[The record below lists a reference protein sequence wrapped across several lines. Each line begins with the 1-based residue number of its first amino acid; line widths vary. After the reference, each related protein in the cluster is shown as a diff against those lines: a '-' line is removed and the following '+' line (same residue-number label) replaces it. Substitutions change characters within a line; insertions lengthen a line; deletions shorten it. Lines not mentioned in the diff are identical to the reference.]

1 LAAIVAASSVIA
13 APTMVAQ
20 AQLTPPPTG
29 YRTPTVLTTAP
40 GPQRLVVT
48 GDPVTALVSW
58 LPPTTTLRSG
68 ASYRY
73 SIQRWM
79 ESNPACCHT
88 QMNGYQGQSWLD
100 EGLQWSG
107 TYIYRVTAFYP
118 DGRVGSADF
127 RHTRPDPVNPTN
139 FRATQTSPGT
149 VILQWDVVP
158 GVSWYELFGP
168 ALPFTSFA
176 VTGVTV
182 FVFKGLASGT
192 YTWLIGSMYSS
203 PKATGKV
210 STAASAFPQVT
221 VVVP

>member
-1 LAAIVAASSVIA
+1 VLASAAGPERVA
-13 APTMVAQ
+13 
-20 AQLTPPPTG
+20 
-29 YRTPTVLTTAP
+29 
-40 GPQRLVVT
+40 VT

-58 LPPTTTLRSG
+58 LPPPGTLRSG
-68 ASYRY
+68 GFTY

-79 ESNPACCHT
+79 ESNPACCYAQVSGH
-88 QMNGYQGQSWLD
+88 QLQSWLD
-100 EGLQWSG
+100 EGLQWAG
-107 TYIYRVTAFYP
+107 TYIYRVTAFYSN
-118 DGRVGSADF
+118 GQVGSTDF
-127 RHTRPDPVNPTN
+127 RWTRPDPINPTN
-139 FRATQTSPGT
+139 FRATQTFPGT
-149 VILQWDVVP
+149 VILQWDAVP

-182 FVFKGLASGT
+182 FVFKGLSSGT

-210 STAASAFPQVT
+210 STASSAFPKVT